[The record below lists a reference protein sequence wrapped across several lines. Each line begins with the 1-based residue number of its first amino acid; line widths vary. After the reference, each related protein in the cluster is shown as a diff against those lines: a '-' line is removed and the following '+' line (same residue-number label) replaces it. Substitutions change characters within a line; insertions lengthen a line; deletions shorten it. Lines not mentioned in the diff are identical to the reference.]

1 MDTNAVQRCANGNEG
16 SRPSSSSPCNGR
28 LVSGRAVERRFTRES
43 CCGLL
48 QRAVPRRRCPLDAA
62 ASGAPLRADR
72 HRWNGARLAPNS
84 AHVSML
90 ARASLTRD
98 PPLAGVSAHGA
109 AQGPRAGIRRRQR
122 VRDRCGARCCFCR
135 QRLPDI
141 ALRRMR
147 GGAGAS
153 RRGRYFK
160 AQMIDRWWRAGW
172 QGSCTR

>member
-1 MDTNAVQRCANGNEG
+1 MRCNAAPTATRAPARAAAVRAMAG
-16 SRPSSSSPCNGR
+16 SSPA
-28 LVSGRAVERRFTRES
+28 VAVERRFTRES
-43 CCGLL
+43 CCRLL

-153 RRGRYFK
+153 RRPFSVG
-160 AQMIDRWWRAGW
+160 
-172 QGSCTR
+172 